1 MTVDSPADHYWTPE
15 QDDRLLKMARAG
27 ESVSNIAKQLNRSR
41 GSIRLRAARLQI
53 VLAKSWKPKIV
64 GA

>member
-27 ESVSNIAKQLNRSR
+27 ESVSNIAKQLNSSR
-41 GSIRLRAARLQI
+41 DSIRLRAARLQI